1 MRPRKAGSQT
11 LAATLDR
18 TKWDYS
24 PETDR
29 SFLLS
34 SVERVF
40 ASVAWE
46 VPSQH
51 LTPVT
56 AEASSGPSTS
66 NETQPLKNVIS
77 RYESD

>member
-1 MRPRKAGSQT
+1 MRSQT

-46 VPSQH
+46 ISSQH
-51 LTPVT
+51 LAPT
-56 AEASSGPSTS
+56 AVGSPGGASKADQI
-66 NETQPLKNVIS
+66 QPAEELIGD
-77 RYESD
+77 R

>member
-1 MRPRKAGSQT
+1 MKERNARSQT

-29 SFLLS
+29 SFLLA

-46 VPSQH
+46 ISSQH
-51 LTPVT
+51 LAPMAADTSS
-56 AEASSGPSTS
+56 EASAVY
-66 NETQPLKNVIS
+66 ETQPLKKSIDD
-77 RYESD
+77 R

>member
-1 MRPRKAGSQT
+1 MKERKAHSQT

-46 VPSQH
+46 ISSQH
-51 LTPVT
+51 LAPMAVD
-56 AEASSGPSTS
+56 ASAGVSERH
-66 NETQPLKNVIS
+66 ETQPLDKLTGD
-77 RYESD
+77 R